1 MTQFKFLNN
10 PQKIRKLLFIINIF
24 VGLVACYLGIINEFP
39 DADHYIKLGNNLS
52 EGYFTSWHEFQG
64 IYSETLRTPGYPIF
78 LFLLS
83 FISDSPWLVYF
94 VQFVAYVLTV
104 LIAEKIVLSLFKKL
118 RYVNCFYFLL
128 IFNIQVPYYSG
139 LVSAE
144 CLTIL
149 SVVTYLYI
157 LVRKKELTIKD
168 WMWAAIVASVAFQ
181 MRPAFLLFP
190 FCTTLYFFFFK
201 GKKPAAL
208 LHSVFFIFM
217 LLPFGF
223 WNYNTHGTFKL
234 TPIEG
239 GAGVAH
245 MGFWSFKLPDGY
257 REGFYWNNSVVSDF
271 TSPFEKNN
279 EQTEQAVLAYEA
291 EWKDINNRLK
301 LYESQE
307 DSVNLAYM
315 KKTNPFFFPLHSSS
329 YTKHRERFL
338 WEKTKEHIF
347 DDPVFYFKTRL
358 YTFFRL
364 HFTGLNMTKLKKS
377 KSVFKKVQILYP
389 FIASFTFILL
399 GLFCSIAYF
408 LVKKKLT
415 VDFIFV
421 FCLILY
427 FGAIHTPF
435 AIQARYVV
443 PVHLFVLMMLSYTLS
458 SLFTKKDSI
467 NSN

>member
-94 VQFVAYVLTV
+94 VQFVAYVLTI

-168 WMWAAIVASVAFQ
+168 WMWAAIVASVAF
-181 MRPAFLLFP
+181 LLAGGGP
-190 FCTTLYFFFFK
+190 
-201 GKKPAAL
+201 L
-208 LHSVFFIFM
+208 LS
-217 LLPFGF
+217 
-223 WNYNTHGTFKL
+223 
-234 TPIEG
+234 
-239 GAGVAH
+239 
-245 MGFWSFKLPDGY
+245 
-257 REGFYWNNSVVSDF
+257 
-271 TSPFEKNN
+271 
-279 EQTEQAVLAYEA
+279 
-291 EWKDINNRLK
+291 
-301 LYESQE
+301 
-307 DSVNLAYM
+307 
-315 KKTNPFFFPLHSSS
+315 
-329 YTKHRERFL
+329 
-338 WEKTKEHIF
+338 
-347 DDPVFYFKTRL
+347 
-358 YTFFRL
+358 RL
-364 HFTGLNMTKLKKS
+364 HMIHECCCGCFHL
-377 KSVFKKVQILYP
+377 SVCNEHTCARSP
-389 FIASFTFILL
+389 CSFTVNSCQLT
-399 GLFCSIAYF
+399 F
-408 LVKKKLT
+408 L
-415 VDFIFV
+415 
-421 FCLILY
+421 
-427 FGAIHTPF
+427 
-435 AIQARYVV
+435 
-443 PVHLFVLMMLSYTLS
+443 
-458 SLFTKKDSI
+458 
-467 NSN
+467 